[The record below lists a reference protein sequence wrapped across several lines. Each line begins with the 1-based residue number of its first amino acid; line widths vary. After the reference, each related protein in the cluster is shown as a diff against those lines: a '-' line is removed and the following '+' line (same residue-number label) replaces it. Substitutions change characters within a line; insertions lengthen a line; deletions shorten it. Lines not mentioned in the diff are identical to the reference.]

1 MMKTAALILIVLALD
16 TRASVQELPELLKED
31 FEKGH
36 DQWEFSDPK
45 AWKIAETDKG
55 KSLSLFQKTT
65 PKTPHRSPFGV
76 ALLKDV
82 VVGDFVLELDVQSTV
97 KDYPH
102 RDLVFVFGYQDPA
115 HFYYSHLG
123 KRTDKHANQIFIV
136 NAADRMMI
144 STRTTE
150 GTNWTDDWHRVKIV
164 RKVAGG
170 TIEVYWDDMK
180 TPAQTAVNKAFLWGR
195 VGIGSFD
202 DLGHFDNVVMRGAKG
217 TPEK

>member
-1 MMKTAALILIVLALD
+1 MMKTAALCLILLC
-16 TRASVQELPELLKED
+16 VQDPPELVKED
-31 FEKGH
+31 FEKGAER
-36 DQWEFSDPK
+36 WEFTDPE
-45 AWKIAETDKG
+45 AWKVADTDKG
-55 KSLSLFQKTT
+55 KSLTLFKKTT

-82 VVGDFVLELDVQSTV
+82 IVGDFVLEADIQSTV

-102 RDLVFVFGYQDPA
+102 RDLVLVFGYQDHA

-144 STRTTE
+144 STKTTE
-150 GTNWTDDWHRVKIV
+150 GTNWTDEWHHVKVV
-164 RKVAGG
+164 RKVADG

-180 TPAQTAVNKAFLWGR
+180 TPVQTSTNKAFLWGR

-202 DLGHFDNVVMRGAKG
+202 DLGNFDNVVLRGTRV

>member
-1 MMKTAALILIVLALD
+1 MMKCAALSLIVLALQD
-16 TRASVQELPELLKED
+16 LPELLKED

-36 DQWEFSDPK
+36 GQWEFSDPK
-45 AWKIAETDKG
+45 VWKIAETDKG
-55 KSLSLFQKTT
+55 KSLSLFQKST

-82 VVGDFVLELDVQSTV
+82 VVGDFVLEADVQSTV

-102 RDLVFVFGYQDPA
+102 RDLVLVFGYQDAA

-144 STRTTE
+144 TTKTTG
-150 GTNWTDDWHRVKIV
+150 GTNWTDEWHHVKVV
-164 RKVAGG
+164 RKTADG

-180 TPAQTAVNKAFLWGR
+180 TPVQTATNKAFLWGR

-202 DLGHFDNVVMRGAKG
+202 DLGNFDNVVLRGTKV

>member
-1 MMKTAALILIVLALD
+1 MMKTAALTLTLLCLQD
-16 TRASVQELPELLKED
+16 LPELVKED
-31 FEKGH
+31 FEKGAER
-36 DQWEFSDPK
+36 WEYSDPE
-45 AWKIAETDKG
+45 AWKVVDTDKG
-55 KSLSLFQKTT
+55 KSLALFKKTT

-82 VVGDFVLELDVQSTV
+82 VVGDFELELDVQSTV

-123 KRTDKHANQIFIV
+123 KKTDKQANQIFIV

-144 STRTTE
+144 STKTTG
-150 GTNWTDDWHRVKIV
+150 GTNWTDEWHHVKVV
-164 RKVAGG
+164 RKTADG

-180 TPAQTAVNKAFLWGR
+180 TPVQTATNKVFLWGR

-202 DLGHFDNVVMRGAKG
+202 DLGNFDNVVLRGTKVA
-217 TPEK
+217 PEK

>member
-1 MMKTAALILIVLALD
+1 MMKTAAVTLMLLMGAQD
-16 TRASVQELPELLKED
+16 LPELLKED
-31 FEKGH
+31 FEKGAEK
-36 DQWEFSDPK
+36 WEFSDPQ
-45 AWKIAETDKG
+45 AWKVDDTDKG
-55 KSLSLFQKTT
+55 KSLTLFKKTT
-65 PKTPHRSPFGV
+65 PKTPHRSPFGI

-82 VVGDFVLELDVQSTV
+82 VVGDFVLELDVKSTV

-102 RDLVFVFGYQDPA
+102 RDMVLVFGYQDA
-115 HFYYSHLG
+115 ARFYYSHLG

-144 STRTTE
+144 STKTTE
-150 GTNWTDDWHRVKIV
+150 GTNWTDDWHHVKVV
-164 RKVAGG
+164 RKTADG

-180 TPAQTAVNKAFLWGR
+180 TPVQTATNKAFLWGR

-202 DLGHFDNVVMRGAKG
+202 DLGSFDNVVLRGTRG

>member
-1 MMKTAALILIVLALD
+1 MMNHAALCLALLC
-16 TRASVQELPELLKED
+16 VQDLPELVKED
-31 FEKGH
+31 FEKGA
-36 DQWEFSDPK
+36 DRWEFSDPE
-45 AWKIAETDKG
+45 AWKVVDTDKG
-55 KSLSLFQKTT
+55 KSLSLFKKTT

-82 VVGDFVLELDVQSTV
+82 VVGDFVLEADVQSTV

-102 RDLVFVFGYQDPA
+102 RDLVLVFGYQDPA

-144 STRTTE
+144 STKTTE
-150 GTNWTDDWHRVKIV
+150 GTNWTDEWHHVKVV
-164 RKVAGG
+164 RKTADG

-180 TPAQTAVNKAFLWGR
+180 TPVQTATNKAFLSGR
-195 VGIGSFD
+195 VGLGSFD
-202 DLGHFDNVVMRGAKG
+202 DLGNFDNVVLRGTKAA
-217 TPEK
+217 PEK